1 QNSYHYGT
9 VGFYPLVAFDG
20 MTDDFLKTK
29 LHQSNEHTSH
39 GMVPFVQPV
48 IKHYNK
54 KFPET
59 TPFLHS
65 NSGFAV
71 PPLYKLCERIF
82 VFYVILLKANAN
94 LKKLADE
101 LHPSV
106 IPLDNTQTES

>member
-1 QNSYHYGT
+1 M
-9 VGFYPLVAFDG
+9 AFDG

-29 LHQSNEHTSH
+29 LHQSNEHTSN

-54 KFPET
+54 NFPET
-59 TPFLHS
+59 TPFLRS

-71 PPLYKLCERIF
+71 PALYKLCERKF
-82 VFYVILLKANAN
+82 VFYVIRLKVNVN

-106 IPLDNTQTES
+106 IPADITQTES

>member
-1 QNSYHYGT
+1 YVVNLLPLKVCQNSYRYGT
-9 VGFYPLVAFDG
+9 VGFYPLLAFDG

-29 LHQSNEHTSH
+29 LHQSNEHTSN

-65 NSGFAV
+65 NSGIAV
-71 PPLYKLCERIF
+71 PAMYKLCERKF
-82 VFYVILLKANAN
+82 VFYVIRLKANAN
-94 LKKLADE
+94 IKMLPD
-101 LHPSV
+101 V
-106 IPLDNTQTES
+106 